1 MKKIINIIL
10 LLILWFFITTDA
22 NQSVIVSATVWNTN
36 SMPVITNINPSSNP
50 RIIKINKTQT
60 YKITVKDTDNSKLTY
75 TITPKDGYT
84 NTISWEIEL
93 LNNTWYINFLY
104 LSPNNIP
111 NWNYSYIT
119 LTINDGQN
127 VLTQNLNLYIY
138 N

>member
-60 YKITVKDTDNSKLTY
+60 YKITVNDTDNSKLTY

-84 NTISWEIEL
+84 NTISWEIDL

-104 LSPNNIP
+104 LSPSSIP